1 MPDSTIK
8 LLTEKTVLG
17 PTDLIPVWDAMEAT
31 TKKCKLS
38 AMDNQLFSKA
48 QKPATTSAAGKDVVV
63 VSYDAN
69 NNASPQRIPFETLK
83 TEVNSSLPGGDLID
97 GSVRDSKLAAV
108 STGPNAYA
116 GISPDKLA
124 AIPASKLESTL
135 NFTGK
140 TITLPS
146 TTTFSDGSITEAAIA
161 NDAVTTG
168 KIKNGSV
175 TADKLASSTISPI
188 QMVGGGKE
196 LSHAWGAVQVDLFS
210 DKRIELATGSSMA
223 LTKTTGFQNRVTVAL
238 TGVTHSLKVGDWV
251 SFANVARIP
260 ATDTSF
266 DAFAWSPSGAGT
278 AAVQAVH
285 TANLWVNDVVRGEE
299 VNANQLVP
307 GERYVI
313 KTIGDTNWAP
323 AGAADNRAGDVFIA
337 SSTSLPAI
345 SNVGVAQKVTRFTFG
360 VWPVVSVNGISAF
373 DFETL
378 QTVPGGTL
386 NDFTIRPLRILNS
399 YNVLKAGRIFQGRFR
414 IYWSKPASGSFYPVI
429 PTAQNGKDVAL
440 PAGTVTTAPWYVDIV
455 CGDGTVNSDELRF
468 VAFS

>member
-1 MPDSTIK
+1 MADSTIRR
-8 LLTEKTVLG
+8 LTEKTVLG
-17 PTDLIPVWDAMEAT
+17 PTDLIPVWDAIEAT
-31 TKKCKLS
+31 TKQCKVS
-38 AMDNQLFSKA
+38 ALNNQLFSKA
-48 QKPATTSAAGKDVVV
+48 QKPAATTAENKDVLL

-69 NNASPQRIPFETLK
+69 NNASPERISFATLQ
-83 TEVNSSLPGGDLID
+83 TAVRSSLDGGNLQA
-97 GSVRDSKLAAV
+97 GTVTNAALAD
-108 STGPNAYA
+108 N
-116 GISPDKLA
+116 L
-124 AIPASKLESTL
+124 AIPASKLDATL
-135 NFTGK
+135 DLSAK
-140 TITLPS
+140 TVTLPS
-146 TTTFSDGSITEAAIA
+146 TITIPNDSVKEASINA
-161 NDAVTTG
+161 DAVTTA
-168 KIKNGSV
+168 KIKDGSV
-175 TADKLASSTISPI
+175 TAAKLASSTITPT

-210 DKRIELATGSSMA
+210 DKRIELATGNSMA

-238 TGVTHSLKVGDWV
+238 TNVTHSLKVGDWV

-266 DAFAWSPSGAGT
+266 DAFAWSPSGAGN
-278 AAVQAVH
+278 AAVQATH
-285 TANLWVNDVVRGEE
+285 TANLWVNDVVRGAE

-313 KTIGDTNWAP
+313 KTVGDTNWAP

-337 SSTSLPAI
+337 NSTSLPAI

-386 NDFTIRPLRILNS
+386 NDFTIRPLRILSS

-414 IYWSKPASGSFYPVI
+414 IYWVKPASDSSYPVI

-440 PAGTVTTAPWYVDIV
+440 PAGTVTTTPSYVDIV
-455 CGDGTVNSDELRF
+455 CGDGTVSSDELRF